1 MKKLF
6 IAVALVM
13 GLGTSVAFANEMTA
27 GIETVAMV
35 NEYKPIEAAKLP
47 QAVQD
52 AIKKNYAESTIKEAS
67 VDEAA
72 KTYKVIL
79 TGKDG
84 KIQPLYSTK
93 RERFKNNLLICFR
106 ED

>member
-35 NEYKPIEAAKLP
+35 NEYRPIEAAKLP

-84 KIQPLYSTK
+84 KDTTVVFNEKGEIQK
-93 RERFKNNLLICFR
+93 
-106 ED
+106 

>member
-27 GIETVAMV
+27 AMV

-84 KIQPLYSTK
+84 KDTTVVFNEKGEIQK
-93 RERFKNNLLICFR
+93 
-106 ED
+106 

>member
-1 MKKLF
+1 MKKLL
-6 IAVALVM
+6 IIVALVM

-84 KIQPLYSTK
+84 KDTTVVFNEKGEIQK
-93 RERFKNNLLICFR
+93 
-106 ED
+106 